1 MCSLWLHQ
9 AFVNI
14 HLVYETCLIVAFMS
28 IAKGWSLTRTVLFP
42 DEWKRIL
49 CFGIMFYIT
58 NSVLVVGK
66 KAFLSSKQFFIASLV
81 VYGTAYAI
89 VLHNTIMQVMYLSPT
104 VTSVDRGRGRGRGI
118 RDADNDGDDGGAANH
133 QR

>member
-9 AFVNI
+9 AFVNV
-14 HLVYETCLIVAFMS
+14 HLVYETCLIVSFMT
-28 IAKGWSLTRTVLFP
+28 IAKGWSLTRTALRP
-42 DEWKRIL
+42 NEWKRIL

-66 KAFLSSKQFFIASLV
+66 KAFMSSKQFFIASLV

-89 VLHNTIMQVMYLSPT
+89 VLHNTIIQVLFLSPT
-104 VTSVDRGRGRGRGI
+104 ITSVARSIG
-118 RDADNDGDDGGAANH
+118 ADNDDDNGVARNYTS
-133 QR
+133 R